1 MKLQVQ
7 VVAIA
12 DDGTQHT
19 GTVAEIV
26 RTETTLETLGLT
38 LVESKHLLQE
48 LQGVM
53 VDQQVSAYLAEQ
65 RACPEC
71 GTQRR
76 LKEQATGPFHTL
88 FGVVLVPN
96 PRWEQC
102 ACQPQP
108 TKTLR
113 PLVQLLPE
121 RTSPELLYLETKW
134 ASLVSYDL
142 TAKLLHEVLP
152 LDSKHNPVT
161 VRNHLLQTAQRL
173 EQRLGDEQTMF
184 IDGCPAEHARLP
196 IPDGPLSVGLDGAIV
211 RARRGTEGD
220 KTGNLFEIIAGKS
233 ILSFRRDEPE
243 GVPPESKCFAFVQGY
258 DTKPKR
264 RLFELLSS
272 QGMQA
277 NQQVTFFSDGGD
289 TVRRLPEYLSP
300 NAEHILD
307 WFHLTM
313 RLTVLQQ
320 CASGLAP
327 KGGVDQNEPGLER
340 RLESV
345 KHYLWHGNT
354 ASALS
359 HLQEIDE
366 WLEGWLYDDDGNR
379 RAHPESDK
387 ITRMRKYLHEL
398 ETYIGNNASS
408 IVNYGERY
416 HHGERISTGFVE
428 STVNQVVSKRMV
440 KKQQMQW
447 TQRGAHLLLQVRVQV
462 LNGDWESTFRVWYPD
477 FRVAETQ
484 TAAIPLAA

>member
-134 ASLVSYDL
+134 ASLSSYEL
-142 TAKLLHEVLP
+142 TTKLLHEVLP
-152 LDSKHNPVT
+152 LDSKHNPST
-161 VRNHLLQTAQRL
+161 VRNHLLRVGQRV
-173 EQRLGDEQTMF
+173 EERLGDEQAMF
-184 IDGCPAEHARLP
+184 IDGCPAEHAQLP

-211 RARRGTEGD
+211 RARRGAEGD
-220 KTGNLFEIIAGKS
+220 KTGNLFEIITGKS

-243 GVPPESKCFAFVQGY
+243 GIPPESKSFGFVQGY

-264 RLFELLSS
+264 RLFELLRS

-300 NAEHILD
+300 NSEHILD

-327 KGGVDQNEPGLER
+327 EGGVDQNERGLER
-340 RLESV
+340 
-345 KHYLWHGNT
+345 
-354 ASALS
+354 
-359 HLQEIDE
+359 
-366 WLEGWLYDDDGNR
+366 
-379 RAHPESDK
+379 
-387 ITRMRKYLHEL
+387 
-398 ETYIGNNASS
+398 
-408 IVNYGERY
+408 
-416 HHGERISTGFVE
+416 
-428 STVNQVVSKRMV
+428 
-440 KKQQMQW
+440 
-447 TQRGAHLLLQVRVQV
+447 
-462 LNGDWESTFRVWYPD
+462 
-477 FRVAETQ
+477 
-484 TAAIPLAA
+484 

>member
-7 VVAIA
+7 VIAIA
-12 DDGTQHT
+12 DDGTQHKE
-19 GTVAEIV
+19 TVAEIV

-38 LVESKHLLQE
+38 LAESKHLLQE

-53 VDQQVSAYLAEQ
+53 IDQQVSAYLAEQ

-76 LKEQATGPFHTL
+76 LKEQATAPFHTL
-88 FGVVLVPN
+88 FGVALVPN

-102 ACQPQP
+102 DCQPQP

-113 PLVQLLPE
+113 PLSQLLPE

-142 TAKLLHEVLP
+142 TTQLLHEVLP

-173 EQRLGDEQTMF
+173 EQQLGDEQTMF
-184 IDGCPAEHARLP
+184 IDGSPAEHARLP

-220 KTGNLFEIIAGKS
+220 ET
-233 ILSFRRDEPE
+233 E

-264 RLFELLSS
+264 RLFELLCS

-289 TVRRLPEYLSP
+289 TLRRLPEYLKQ
-300 NAEHILD
+300 NA
-307 WFHLTM
+307 
-313 RLTVLQQ
+313 
-320 CASGLAP
+320 
-327 KGGVDQNEPGLER
+327 
-340 RLESV
+340 
-345 KHYLWHGNT
+345 
-354 ASALS
+354 
-359 HLQEIDE
+359 
-366 WLEGWLYDDDGNR
+366 
-379 RAHPESDK
+379 
-387 ITRMRKYLHEL
+387 
-398 ETYIGNNASS
+398 
-408 IVNYGERY
+408 
-416 HHGERISTGFVE
+416 
-428 STVNQVVSKRMV
+428 
-440 KKQQMQW
+440 
-447 TQRGAHLLLQVRVQV
+447 
-462 LNGDWESTFRVWYPD
+462 
-477 FRVAETQ
+477 
-484 TAAIPLAA
+484 